1 MAEAGGLNIEIA
13 TTLNEPLHNREV
25 HGSQFEK
32 VLEILEALILALV
45 AVATAWSG
53 YEAAKWD
60 GQQNELY
67 GLSGK
72 LNTRSQAQ
80 SILSGQEQLYD
91 TVTFNAWLTAK
102 SNGSQRAAHLL
113 ERRFRN
119 EYRESFARWME
130 MDPFNNALA
139 PAGPIFMPEYRNA
152 KTEEAK
158 KLSSTASEVFERGTE
173 ARNTADRY
181 VRITVFLATVLL
193 LTATSQR
200 FEIRSVRTG
209 LSIVAA
215 VLLIAALAKLLML
228 PHL

>member
-1 MAEAGGLNIEIA
+1 
-13 TTLNEPLHNREV
+13 
-25 HGSQFEK
+25 
-32 VLEILEALILALV
+32 
-45 AVATAWSG
+45 
-53 YEAAKWD
+53 
-60 GQQNELY
+60 
-67 GLSGK
+67 
-72 LNTRSQAQ
+72 
-80 SILSGQEQLYD
+80 
-91 TVTFNAWLTAK
+91 
-102 SNGSQRAAHLL
+102 NGSQRAANLL

-119 EYRESFARWME
+119 EYRIAFVRWIE
-130 MDPFNNALA
+130 MNPFNNPSA

-152 KTEEAK
+152 KAGEAK
-158 KLSSTASEVFERGTE
+158 KLSSTASELFERGTK

-200 FEIRSVRTG
+200 FEIKSVRTG